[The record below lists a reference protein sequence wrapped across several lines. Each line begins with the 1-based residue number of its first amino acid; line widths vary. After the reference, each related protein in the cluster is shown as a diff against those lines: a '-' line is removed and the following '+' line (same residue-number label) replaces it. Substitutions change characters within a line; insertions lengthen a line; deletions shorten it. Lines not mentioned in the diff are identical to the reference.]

1 MAFSPGL
8 FPRFSA
14 LVGEDAGGQGPI
26 DKVSINIVY
35 FHSLMQSHVD
45 HARLHMPEQQPGNVN
60 SFSANLTD
68 N

>member
-1 MAFSPGL
+1 
-8 FPRFSA
+8 
-14 LVGEDAGGQGPI
+14 
-26 DKVSINIVY
+26 
-35 FHSLMQSHVD
+35 MQSHVD

>member
-8 FPRFSA
+8 FPPVFGVA
-14 LVGEDAGGQGPI
+14 GQDAGGQRPI

-45 HARLHMPEQQPGNVN
+45 HARLHIPEQQPGNVN